1 METIH
6 EVNYLIQ
13 TDDGL
18 FLSQPHISTIYTD
31 DPLLAQCI
39 KDFDTAKEM
48 ANYINYL
55 SGKNKDLL
63 PPRRVRIVRHDI
75 YHTFTEEMT
84 PLTHFPS
91 VKN

>member
-1 METIH
+1 MKTLH

-18 FLSQPHISTIYTD
+18 FLTHPNVHTAYIEDPMYAQPIEN
-31 DPLLAQCI
+31 
-39 KDFDTAKEM
+39 FDTAKEV
-48 ANYINYL
+48 ADNINYL
-55 SGKNKDLL
+55 SEKNKDLL
-63 PPRRVRIVRHDI
+63 PPRRVRVVRHDV